1 MDPAKTVDQLGN
13 GSAQVILAV
22 IVVAL
27 ALALWFA
34 VKALLKSQEDRLA
47 EAIANLKQSS
57 ADTRLVTDALRDMK
71 NTMDL
76 AIATLKARA

>member
-1 MDPAKTVDQLGN
+1 MDPTKTVDQLGN

-22 IVVAL
+22 VVVAL
-27 ALALWFA
+27 ALGLWFA

-57 ADTRLVTDALRDMK
+57 ADTRLVTDSIRDMR
-71 NTMDL
+71 NTLEL
-76 AIATLKARA
+76 ALAALKART